1 MLEKALEQGMVGD
14 DKDFFG
20 EGQHEAQGKLSLGD
34 NDTSEDGY
42 TLKVPRGDAGNHP
55 QP

>member
-1 MLEKALEQGMVGD
+1 MVGH

-20 EGQHEAQGKLSLGD
+20 EGLREVQGKLSLGD
-34 NDTSEDGY
+34 NDTSEAGY
-42 TLKVPRGDAGNHP
+42 TLKVPCDDADNHQ